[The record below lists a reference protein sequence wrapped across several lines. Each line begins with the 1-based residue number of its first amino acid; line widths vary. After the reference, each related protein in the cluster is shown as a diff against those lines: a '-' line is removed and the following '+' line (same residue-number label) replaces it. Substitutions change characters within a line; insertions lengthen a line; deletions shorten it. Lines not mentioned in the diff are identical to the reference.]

1 MQAKQKSIA
10 WHNLPESEK
19 VYICKQ
25 GGLPKDAAY
34 LPICEMSTQVLD
46 QLYFTV
52 MYLAD
57 CDISMLDVLMVR
69 DHV

>member
-1 MQAKQKSIA
+1 MQVKQNSSA
-10 WHNLPESEK
+10 WDNLPESEK

-25 GGLPKDAAY
+25 GALPKGVAY
-34 LPICEMSTQVLD
+34 LPVHEMSTQVLD

-57 CDISMLDVLMVR
+57 CDISMLDALTVR
-69 DHV
+69 DRV